1 MRRTLYPTSHQHAVE
16 AKSCTSIP
24 DSSPTEA
31 IAADGTRNFA
41 LPPGL
46 TANGQIHAGGQR
58 VISAPGKGALKTLG
72 MDVNQTQHDK
82 EANQIVSDDPRTT
95 NCIAPFGY
103 VSSQEGAEAVEYL
116 PNSCFSRGQQ
126 S

>member
-1 MRRTLYPTSHQHAVE
+1 MRRTLYTTSLQHAVE

-46 TANGQIHAGGQR
+46 TANGQIHAGAQR

-82 EANQIVSDDPRTT
+82 EASHIVSLYKFYIHTHGGCGAHGGGT
-95 NCIAPFGY
+95 FSG
-103 VSSQEGAEAVEYL
+103 EGPSKLDTYATYI
-116 PNSCFSRGQQ
+116 
-126 S
+126 